1 MKTLSVPFRLVLS
14 AAQCQHLLRVLN
26 AYPSATFLRL
36 PPASEQLPFLRD
48 QAEVILDDL
57 VDLLCDQG
65 ITDGE
70 INAFGLQLEPLI
82 DLINQPLH
90 DQ

>member
-1 MKTLSVPFRLVLS
+1 MFAPFRLVLS
-14 AAQCQHLLRVLN
+14 AAQCQHLIRVLG

-36 PPASEQLPFLRD
+36 PPASEQLSLLRE
-48 QAEVILDDL
+48 QAEVLLDDL
-57 VDLLCDQG
+57 AHLLSNQG
-65 ITDGE
+65 ITGGE
-70 INAFGLQLEPLI
+70 INAFGLQLESLI

>member
-1 MKTLSVPFRLVLS
+1 MSAPFRLVLS
-14 AAQCQHLLRVLN
+14 AAQCQHLLRVLS
-26 AYPSATFLRL
+26 AYPSAIFLRL
-36 PPASEQLPFLRD
+36 PPAIEQFSLLRE

-57 VDLLCDQG
+57 AHLLCNQG
-65 ITDGE
+65 ITGGE

>member
-1 MKTLSVPFRLVLS
+1 MKTMSIPFRLVLS
-14 AAQCQHLLRVLN
+14 AAQCQHLLRLLG

-36 PPASEQLPFLRD
+36 PPASEQLSLLRD

-57 VDLLCDQG
+57 GDLLCAQG
-65 ITDGE
+65 ITGGE

-90 DQ
+90 D